1 MSCKNDLTIDGIK
14 TSSKYALR
22 SGHLLR
28 EAVEM
33 DENDK
38 GSENIAAE
46 RVLED
51 EASLLDDDL
60 EEEEATHDD
69 DLVEEKATHDDD
81 LVAEK
86 AVHNDDLEEK
96 EAVHKNAVDINKGNS
111 SNQKKY
117 PQ

>member
-22 SGHLLR
+22 SGQLLR

-33 DENDK
+33 DENDIW
-38 GSENIAAE
+38 SENIAAE

-51 EASLLDDDL
+51 EASLHDDDL

-69 DLVEEKATHDDD
+69 GLVEEKAVFIMMILKKKKQSIKMQLILVKVTH
-81 LVAEK
+81 LIK
-86 AVHNDDLEEK
+86 KKLSAVNF
-96 EAVHKNAVDINKGNS
+96 
-111 SNQKKY
+111 
-117 PQ
+117 